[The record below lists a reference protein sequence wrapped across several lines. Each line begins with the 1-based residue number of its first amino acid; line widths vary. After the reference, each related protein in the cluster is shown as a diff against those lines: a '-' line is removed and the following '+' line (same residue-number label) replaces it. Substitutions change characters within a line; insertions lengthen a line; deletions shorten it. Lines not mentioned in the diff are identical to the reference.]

1 MDHVVSTHLFV
12 NHRLTTVWLEK
23 LWDAGVPAVEIFCAK
38 QHFDYTNR
46 AQVNELAAW
55 FRDSPMKLWALHLP
69 MHSDEVSGRS
79 GPQATITI
87 TEPVK
92 GRRIEM
98 VDELKRAIEVAE
110 RIPCRYLVQHLGV
123 GAEEFHERKLDAA
136 FTCLD
141 ELNIFARQRGAEI
154 LLENIPNELSSA
166 ERLNYF
172 LEITHLSNGYC
183 FDTGHAHIEAT
194 RSGSTM
200 AHEFEL
206 MKSRIRSTH
215 VHDNNGVLDNHRVPF
230 FHDDGKINWKE
241 LMELLRSRPGQYPLN
256 LEIKESVEFPNPFE
270 ILPRI
275 FERLESQ

>member
-1 MDHVVSTHLFV
+1 MDHVVSTHLFI
-12 NHRLTTVWLEK
+12 NHRLTSVWLER

-38 QHFDYTNR
+38 QHFDYTNK

-55 FRDSPMKLWALHLP
+55 FRDSPLKLWALHLP
-69 MHSDEVSGRS
+69 MYSDDVSGRS

-87 TEPVK
+87 TEPLK

-98 VDELKRAIEVAE
+98 VDELKRAVEVAE

-123 GAEEFHERKLDAA
+123 GGEEFHERKLDAA

-141 ELNIFARQRGAEI
+141 ELNLFARQRGAEV

-183 FDTGHAHIEAT
+183 FDTGHAHIEAVK
-194 RSGSTM
+194 SGSSVR
-200 AHEFEL
+200 HEFEL

-215 VHDNNGVLDNHRVPF
+215 VHDNNGVLDNHRAPF
-230 FHDDGKINWKE
+230 LHGDGKIDWRD
-241 LMELLRSRPGQYPLN
+241 LMERFRSRPGQYPLN
-256 LEIKESVEFPNPFE
+256 LEIKESPEFPNPFE
-270 ILPRI
+270 MLPQV